1 VAGTEAVQRAT
12 FRDVFAVGEF
22 RWVWLAYL
30 LSIAGDQLALVALT
44 VLVFTRTHSPL
55 ATAAAYTVGFLP
67 WLIGGPTLAGLADR
81 FPRRTVMIAC
91 DVASAVLV
99 TVMAVP
105 AVPLWALT
113 VLLFGVTLLGSPY
126 RAARSAMLP
135 DILTGDRYV
144 LGTAAMQT
152 TNRAGRL
159 LGFAVGG
166 AVVAL
171 VGARP
176 AMSVDGATF
185 AVSALLLRAGVA
197 PRPLPRRPRGARGER
212 TGSGLRLIF
221 GDYRLRTLMLLG
233 WLVPFYAVPEAMAVP
248 YAAHFHGGAAVAG
261 LILAAGPCGSLA
273 GTIAFSRLVNPPAR
287 LASMGP
293 LAVCCCAVLVLCAL
307 RPGLGVA
314 LAIVAAAG
322 ALSAYQLA
330 ANAAFVAAVPPHR
343 RGQAFGVAN
352 GGINVG
358 QGLWFAVAG
367 LAAGAFGPAVVI
379 AASGAAGAAAAAAL
393 AVSWRRQARE
403 GRTARGSGVRRRPA
417 RRPAASEA
425 VSE

>member
-1 VAGTEAVQRAT
+1 
-12 FRDVFAVGEF
+12 VFSVGEF

-67 WLIGGPTLAGLADR
+67 WLIGGPALAGLADR

-91 DVASAVLV
+91 DVASAMLV
-99 TVMAVP
+99 AAMAVP

-135 DILTGDRYV
+135 DILSGDRYV

-171 VGARP
+171 AGARP
-176 AMSVDGATF
+176 SMAIDAATF
-185 AVSALLLRAGVA
+185 AASALLLRGGVA
-197 PRPLPRRPRGARGER
+197 SRPLPRQPGGARGR
-212 TGSGLRLIF
+212 RAGSGLRLVF
-221 GDYRLRTLMLLG
+221 GDQKLRTLMLLG
-233 WLVPFYAVPEAMAVP
+233 WLVPFYAVPEAVAVP

-273 GTIAFSRLVNPPAR
+273 GTIAFSRLVGPPAR
-287 LASMGP
+287 LAWMGP

-307 RPGLGVA
+307 HPGLGLA

-330 ANAAFVAAVPPHR
+330 ANAAFVAVVPPHR

-393 AVSWRRQARE
+393 AASWRRQARD
-403 GRTARGSGVRRRPA
+403 GRATRGSGVRRPV
-417 RRPAASEA
+417 RRPAAR
-425 VSE
+425 